1 MSIFMGASVPAPTR
15 DRLDVGQAG
24 RDSHACVALIPV
36 KAVRVANAYS
46 PAIRASAHPS
56 PQEARCPTTPM
67 HPPRNASRP

>member
-36 KAVRVANAYS
+36 KAVRVVNAYS
-46 PAIRASAHPS
+46 PAIRASAHPR
-56 PQEARCPTTPM
+56 PQEARCPITPT
-67 HPPRNASRP
+67 HPL